1 MSIIKTL
8 KSNFM
13 EKFIDLKIKTVFM
26 VLFCF
31 MTLFGVVGCGI
42 TENMSDSEI
51 QAAATNK
58 ETFNKDGVLR
68 VNYIDVG
75 QADSILI
82 QSPNGRN
89 MLIDAGETKD
99 KAVIDYLNSRN
110 VKKLDVIV
118 ATHPHED
125 HISEMAEVVKNF
137 DVGEFYMPKKQH
149 TTKTFEKMVD
159 AVLSKNI
166 TVNEAKAGISINF
179 DENIKCDIIAPCGSD
194 YDNLNNWSAVIK
206 LSYGNTSFI
215 FTGDAEDISE
225 KEIIGSGV
233 DIKADVLKVGHHGSH
248 SSTTKSFL
256 EKIAPKYAVI
266 SAAKVND
273 YGHPH
278 KETISLLNDF
288 GVKIFGTYDCGNI
301 VAVSNGQDIEFN
313 IGSEAEK
320 DKAEDKNTPDLDDV
334 PKLNQQYIGN
344 KNSKKFHLSDC
355 LSLPSEKNR
364 VLFNSRQEALE
375 QGYSACSKCNP

>member
-266 SAAKVND
+266 SAAMIMV
-273 YGHPH
+273 
-278 KETISLLNDF
+278 TLI
-288 GVKIFGTYDCGNI
+288 
-301 VAVSNGQDIEFN
+301 
-313 IGSEAEK
+313 
-320 DKAEDKNTPDLDDV
+320 
-334 PKLNQQYIGN
+334 
-344 KNSKKFHLSDC
+344 KK
-355 LSLPSEKNR
+355 P
-364 VLFNSRQEALE
+364 
-375 QGYSACSKCNP
+375 

>member
-1 MSIIKTL
+1 
-8 KSNFM
+8 M

-125 HISEMAEVVKNF
+125 QISEMAEVVNNF
-137 DVGEFYMPKKQH
+137 DV
-149 TTKTFEKMVD
+149 V
-159 AVLSKNI
+159 
-166 TVNEAKAGISINF
+166 
-179 DENIKCDIIAPCGSD
+179 
-194 YDNLNNWSAVIK
+194 
-206 LSYGNTSFI
+206 
-215 FTGDAEDISE
+215 
-225 KEIIGSGV
+225 
-233 DIKADVLKVGHHGSH
+233 
-248 SSTTKSFL
+248 
-256 EKIAPKYAVI
+256 
-266 SAAKVND
+266 
-273 YGHPH
+273 
-278 KETISLLNDF
+278 
-288 GVKIFGTYDCGNI
+288 
-301 VAVSNGQDIEFN
+301 
-313 IGSEAEK
+313 
-320 DKAEDKNTPDLDDV
+320 
-334 PKLNQQYIGN
+334 
-344 KNSKKFHLSDC
+344 
-355 LSLPSEKNR
+355 
-364 VLFNSRQEALE
+364 
-375 QGYSACSKCNP
+375 